1 MDGTGRNTKFT
12 MCARWFIDNSQ
23 EFIQP
28 KSVDWT
34 ESYASS
40 TPVAAIV
47 IDHKKVT
54 LVSGHSEMGEGE
66 SLQSSPTPCF
76 PLE

>member
-40 TPVAAIV
+40 TPVTAIV
-47 IDHKKVT
+47 IDDKQVT
-54 LVSGHSEMGEGE
+54 LASGHNEMGGEE